1 MPDLTNVS
9 LILVLISIIVY
20 QGIINWLDRK
30 DARRREADLL
40 NRIIADSFSEYVD
53 GSQRLARKPDD
64 PMSSKERIQG
74 LNLAEKMET
83 DILEVV

>member
-1 MPDLTNVS
+1 MTEITNVV

-30 DARRREADLL
+30 DARLRESDLL
-40 NRIIADSFSEYVD
+40 NRIQADSFPEYVD
-53 GSQRLARKPDD
+53 GAQRLARKPDEALT
-64 PMSSKERIQG
+64 SKERIQG
-74 LNLAEKMET
+74 LNLAEKIDA